1 MIVLPDSAVSRKRKG
16 KGRGGTG
23 YQTVG
28 SQEGAPMWSHG
39 LNVRVT
45 TSGGHATFR
54 LPINLR
60 NVQNQDLTLCTG
72 AYAPDHPESVLDDI
86 FVDSN
91 GKVHSVLE

>member
-1 MIVLPDSAVSRKRKG
+1 
-16 KGRGGTG
+16 
-23 YQTVG
+23 
-28 SQEGAPMWSHG
+28 MWSHG